1 MQTQSASEAF
11 NAARNVA
18 LQRVAG
24 ALENY
29 LKRKRLSVKAF
40 NEEVLKVGPK
50 NTAIYGWLSQRNL
63 PSAQYIPALASA
75 LHVGR
80 WYFTPQISNGTA
92 QDGPVDGAA
101 GVAGGVAEAAVEPAE
116 KTAEELLDELLEL
129 PETPPV
135 SPVRDRVVHARNPR
149 SVPRQGACKTADRP
163 NFLSYQGHA
172 DGTATVV
179 YTADCVRVQRLFVS
193 LAQVGSDVIKIDE
206 A

>member
-80 WYFTPQISNGTA
+80 WYFTPQVSNGAA
-92 QDGPVDGAA
+92 QGDPVDGAV

-116 KTAEELLDELLEL
+116 KTADELLDELLGVTVAPL
-129 PETPPV
+129 DPPV
-135 SPVRDRVVHARNPR
+135 RRRAASAR
-149 SVPRQGACKTADRP
+149 SVPRQEACETADRP